1 MKIKYW
7 LFFLSV
13 GFLNTLVI
21 SFSTIGV
28 ELVFF
33 TMIIPCLILLWFKY
47 NQLSKEIE
55 MFDKERF
62 KRESIYLTVLDLYYL
77 NPLLALM
84 NSKKDNKTIEEI
96 RKNYKLFF
104 MFFILS
110 FLTLIILDVLDYIF

>member
-1 MKIKYW
+1 MKIKYL

-62 KRESIYLTVLDLYYL
+62 KQESIYLTVLDLYYL